1 MYKDNVLV
9 HFLNEMYQKDEKIL
23 IKSIRFAKFGTNTLE
38 KIYRKTSSSV
48 NSIAGLKNLGNTWYM
63 NAILQCLMYTPL
75 LKSFFITDQ
84 YKQFTHP
91 KTSTLVIELAN
102 LFKDADK

>member
-1 MYKDNVLV
+1 
-9 HFLNEMYQKDEKIL
+9 
-23 IKSIRFAKFGTNTLE
+23 
-38 KIYRKTSSSV
+38 
-48 NSIAGLKNLGNTWYM
+48 M